1 MVVALGEYSEKRK
14 LRVVD
19 PCYVEGIVWV
29 FYTSYFFEPLH

>member
-1 MVVALGEYSEKRK
+1 MVVALGEYSEKMK

-29 FYTSYFFEPLH
+29 FYTSYFIEPLH